1 LIAVY
6 LEHIESDAPQLP
18 SIDYRWDAD
27 TDILTALLNGGPKG
41 TGISGTSGM
50 SGSVEVE
57 GSDGSWLIFDVSSGR
72 IAGVEVAVWPDVRK
86 VGGLAAPADATPSF
100 VTIPSRPSQPG
111 IASLEID
118 TRLVADAD
126 ASERTIH
133 FRFGAARVTRAVR
146 VAQDLILDVDD
157 SNHIAGV
164 WLLNVPPFPT
174 DK

>member
-1 LIAVY
+1 MEIAVHV
-6 LEHIESDAPQLP
+6 EHSESSAAQLP
-18 SIDYRWDAD
+18 SIEYRWDAD

-41 TGISGTSGM
+41 TGM

-57 GSDGSWLIFDVSSGR
+57 GSDGSWLIFDVSGGR

-86 VGGLAAPADATPSF
+86 VGGLTAPADAVPSY

-111 IASLEID
+111 VASLEID
-118 TRLVADAD
+118 TRLAADAD
-126 ASERTIH
+126 PSERTIH
-133 FRFGAARVTRAVR
+133 FRFGAARSVRAVHI
-146 VAQDLILDVDD
+146 AQDLILDVDD

-174 DK
+174 EK